1 MFKFDGIDL
10 EMFVDVIS
18 IDTTLMSERKND
30 FIDPPSRSGRYYQDF
45 KYDYKEINV
54 TFDIKADTEEDCKSI
69 IDTTSS
75 VFNVSEEKEL
85 IIDDNGRVYL
95 ALPDGKFSKEKIT

>member
-30 FIDPPSRSGRYYQDF
+30 FIDPPSRSGRYYHH
-45 KYDYKEINV
+45 N
-54 TFDIKADTEEDCKSI
+54 
-69 IDTTSS
+69 S
-75 VFNVSEEKEL
+75 VHP
-85 IIDDNGRVYL
+85 YL
-95 ALPDGKFSKEKIT
+95 CC